1 MSLAR
6 RAWRGHACPMKTY
19 RAPRLAKLLP
29 LAAATLAFAA
39 EPRAQT
45 PDITGEWWYL
55 LFDLPHEVRFNGG
68 KLVGGDSL
76 SISTDKILYF
86 QGASGPRF
94 QNLVVTEENGPYQ
107 ITPQL
112 GVRHIVGSETLTT
125 YLNNR
130 HDIMIWAGGHDDPD
144 DPVWELT
151 YSIKPPASF
160 TIAQL
165 AGTWDTRQ
173 LEMPDRLTA
182 PFLTADSPIVGAER
196 FATEQIE
203 GLTIDANGLVQ
214 VPGEGTI
221 GVFIVEQGLPTL
233 FADGQKDGFFI
244 NASLDVMVRSKP
256 DTTEET
262 GQPNQILTLAIKR
275 AQGLTVADVVGQWH
289 FTDINVPRWMTV
301 QGNSSNRSVQGGRDF
316 DATSARVTIC
326 PNGQALVEN
335 FDGEPGQVLAWRLN
349 AQGMVEVELEGGFTP
364 FSVNQSKNFMAAV
377 TDFPGGNTRGMLS
390 GVKYSS
396 ESPCSTPAPELRLEQ
411 TGGQW
416 QVVWSGGDLQ
426 TAPTPSG
433 PWTDLANA
441 SSPMPLAP
449 TAAQAYYRAAA
460 R

>member
-1 MSLAR
+1 MRKTTPFAR
-6 RAWRGHACPMKTY
+6 AN
-19 RAPRLAKLLP
+19 LLP
-29 LAAATLAFAA
+29 LAAAATLAFAA
-39 EPRAQT
+39 AGRAQS

-55 LFDLPHEVRFNGG
+55 LFDTPQEVSFNGG

-76 SISTDKILYF
+76 WIATEKLLYS

-107 ITPQL
+107 ISPRLEVSHT
-112 GVRHIVGSETLTT
+112 VGSETLTSFM
-125 YLNNR
+125 NDRN
-130 HDIMIWAGGHDDPD
+130 DIMIWAGGHDDPD
-144 DPVWELT
+144 DQVWELT

-165 AGTWDTRQ
+165 AGTWDIRQ

-182 PFLTADSPIVGAER
+182 PFLSAGSPIVGAER
-196 FATEQIE
+196 FATERTE
-203 GLTIDANGLVQ
+203 GLAIDANGIVQ
-214 VPGEGTI
+214 VPGEGTV
-221 GVFIVEQGLPTL
+221 GVFILEQGLPVL
-233 FADGQKDGFFI
+233 FSQGEKDGFFI

-262 GQPNQILTLAIKR
+262 GQPNQILTVAIKR
-275 AQGLTVADVVGQWH
+275 AQGLSVADVVGQWH

-335 FDGEPGQVLAWRLN
+335 FDGEPPQVLAWRLN

-377 TDFPGGNTRGMLS
+377 TDFPDGNTRGMLS
-390 GVKYSS
+390 GVKYSN

-411 TGGQW
+411 SGGQW
-416 QVVWSGGDLQ
+416 QVVWSGGVLQ
-426 TAPTPSG
+426 TAPTPAG

-449 TAAQAYYRAAA
+449 TAAQAYFRAAA